1 MDDEPGGTVH
11 KVNCK
16 RTRDEFIQSVFEDFD
31 KHGYT
36 RYSVYHGVT
45 PKQFSAVHVYC
56 KLCADTLNAHGI
68 DVKAFIM
75 AMKEGFSINHTKE
88 TFKHMDYPPIMAIVS
103 GKSST
108 KDQSSDDPSKVA
120 EIISNIFATKWGIV
134 APEFP
139 KKKQAKK

>member
-88 TFKHMDYPPIMAIVS
+88 TFKHMGYKTILAIVS

-139 KKKQAKK
+139 KKKAKK

>member
-1 MDDEPGGTVH
+1 M
-11 KVNCK
+11 
-16 RTRDEFIQSVFEDFD
+16 
-31 KHGYT
+31 
-36 RYSVYHGVT
+36 
-45 PKQFSAVHVYC
+45 
-56 KLCADTLNAHGI
+56 
-68 DVKAFIM
+68 M

-88 TFKHMDYPPIMAIVS
+88 TFKHMGYKTILEIVS

-108 KDQSSDDPSKVA
+108 KDQSSNDPSKVA